1 MPMGRR
7 SKDCLR
13 LVRENFIRSNH
24 MKPKLL
30 LTLAAIY
37 MGLIGLFNLISPAA
51 AFGLDAGATAALT
64 ASVRVVASLYIGFAV
79 VNWFARS
86 AEASKA
92 RDAIFL
98 GNTVGIA
105 LAAIL
110 FVLVALAPG
119 GQAVIWAIVGIN
131 LLFAAA
137 FFVVGRAN
145 MSTNSS

>member
-1 MPMGRR
+1 
-7 SKDCLR
+7 
-13 LVRENFIRSNH
+13 

-51 AFGLDAGATAALT
+51 AFGLGVGATAVLI
-64 ASVRVVASLYIGFAV
+64 ASVRVVASLYIGIAV
-79 VNWFARS
+79 MNWFARS

-110 FVLVALAPG
+110 FALVALAPG
-119 GQAVIWAIVGIN
+119 GQVGIWVIVVIN
-131 LLFAAA
+131 LLFAIA

-145 MSTNSS
+145 MSTSAS

>member
-1 MPMGRR
+1 
-7 SKDCLR
+7 
-13 LVRENFIRSNH
+13 

-37 MGLIGLFNLISPAA
+37 MGIIGLFNLISPVAA
-51 AFGLDAGATAALT
+51 WGLDAGASAVLI
-64 ASVRVVASLYIGFAV
+64 ASVRVPASLYLGIAV

-98 GNTVGIA
+98 SNTVVFGLSTILWVPIM
-105 LAAIL
+105 LAGAPAFGWL
-110 FVLVALAPG
+110 FVA
-119 GQAVIWAIVGIN
+119 IN

-145 MSTNSS
+145 MSTGAS

>member
-1 MPMGRR
+1 
-7 SKDCLR
+7 
-13 LVRENFIRSNH
+13 

-37 MGLIGLFNLISPAA
+37 MGIIGLFNLISPVAA
-51 AFGLDAGATAALT
+51 WGLDAGASAVLI
-64 ASVRVVASLYIGFAV
+64 ASVRVPASLYLGIAV

-98 GNTVGIA
+98 SNTVVFGLSTILWVPIM
-105 LAAIL
+105 LAGAPAFGWV
-110 FVLVALAPG
+110 FVA
-119 GQAVIWAIVGIN
+119 IN

-145 MSTNSS
+145 MSTSAS

>member
-1 MPMGRR
+1 
-7 SKDCLR
+7 
-13 LVRENFIRSNH
+13 

-30 LTLAAIY
+30 LTLTAIY
-37 MGLIGLFNLISPAA
+37 MGLVGLFNLTLPAA
-51 AFGLDAGATAALT
+51 AWGLDAGASAVLI

-79 VNWFARS
+79 VDWFARS

-98 GNTVGIA
+98 GNMVGIA

-110 FVLVALAPG
+110 FALVALAPG
-119 GQAVIWAIVGIN
+119 SPAMNWAIVVIN
-131 LLFAAA
+131 LLFAVA

-145 MSTNSS
+145 MSTGAS

>member
-1 MPMGRR
+1 
-7 SKDCLR
+7 
-13 LVRENFIRSNH
+13 

-30 LTLAAIY
+30 LTLTAIY
-37 MGLIGLFNLISPAA
+37 MGIIGLFNLISPVAA
-51 AFGLDAGATAALT
+51 WGLDAGASAVLI
-64 ASVRVVASLYIGFAV
+64 ASVRVPASLYLGIAV

-98 GNTVGIA
+98 SNTVVFGLSTILWVLIM
-105 LAAIL
+105 LAGAPAFGWV
-110 FVLVALAPG
+110 FVA
-119 GQAVIWAIVGIN
+119 IN

-145 MSTNSS
+145 MSTGAS

>member
-1 MPMGRR
+1 
-7 SKDCLR
+7 
-13 LVRENFIRSNH
+13 

-37 MGLIGLFNLISPAA
+37 MGLVGLFNLISPVAA
-51 AFGLDAGATAALT
+51 WGLDAGASAVLI
-64 ASVRVVASLYIGFAV
+64 ASVRVPASLYLGIAV
-79 VNWFARS
+79 VNWFAQN

-98 GNTVGIA
+98 GNTIGFV

-110 FVLVALAPG
+110 FALVALAPG
-119 GQAVIWAIVGIN
+119 GPAVNWVIVVIN
-131 LLFAAA
+131 LLLAIA

-145 MSTNSS
+145 MSTGVV

>member
-1 MPMGRR
+1 
-7 SKDCLR
+7 
-13 LVRENFIRSNH
+13 

-37 MGLIGLFNLISPAA
+37 MGLVGLFNLLSPVVAW
-51 AFGLDAGATAALT
+51 GLDAGASATLI
-64 ASVRVVASLYIGFAV
+64 ASVRVPASLYLGIAV
-79 VNWFARS
+79 VNWFARN

-98 GNTVGIA
+98 GNTVAIA

-110 FVLVALAPG
+110 FVLVALASG
-119 GQAVIWAIVGIN
+119 GQAGIWVIVVIN
-131 LLFAAA
+131 LFLATA

-145 MSTNSS
+145 MSTGVR

>member
-1 MPMGRR
+1 
-7 SKDCLR
+7 
-13 LVRENFIRSNH
+13 

-30 LTLAAIY
+30 LTLAAFY
-37 MGLIGLFNLISPAA
+37 MGLIGLFNLISPTA
-51 AFGLDAGATAALT
+51 AFGLDAGATAVLI

-79 VNWFARS
+79 VDWFARN

-110 FVLVALAPG
+110 FALVALAPG
-119 GQAVIWAIVGIN
+119 GQAVIWAIVAIN
-131 LLFAAA
+131 LFLAVA

-145 MSTNSS
+145 MSTGAS

>member
-1 MPMGRR
+1 
-7 SKDCLR
+7 
-13 LVRENFIRSNH
+13 
-24 MKPKLL
+24 MKPKFLL
-30 LTLAAIY
+30 ALAAIY
-37 MGLIGLFNLISPAA
+37 LGLIGLFNLISPAA
-51 AFGLDAGATAALT
+51 AFGLDAGASAVLI

-79 VNWFARS
+79 MNWFARN

-98 GNTVGIA
+98 GNTVAIT

-119 GQAVIWAIVGIN
+119 GQAGIWAIVVIN
-131 LLFAAA
+131 LFFTVA

-145 MSTNSS
+145 MSTSAD

>member
-1 MPMGRR
+1 
-7 SKDCLR
+7 
-13 LVRENFIRSNH
+13 

-37 MGLIGLFNLISPAA
+37 MGLVGLFNLISPAA
-51 AFGLDAGATAALT
+51 AWGLNAGASALLI
-64 ASVRVVASLYIGFAV
+64 ASVRVPASLHLGIAV

-98 GNTVGIA
+98 GNTVGSA

-110 FVLVALAPG
+110 FALVALAPG
-119 GQAVIWAIVGIN
+119 GQAGVWVIVVIN

-137 FFVVGRAN
+137 FFMVGRAN
-145 MSTNSS
+145 MSTGAN

>member
-1 MPMGRR
+1 
-7 SKDCLR
+7 
-13 LVRENFIRSNH
+13 

-37 MGLIGLFNLISPAA
+37 MGLVGLFNLISPVAA
-51 AFGLDAGATAALT
+51 WGLDAGASAVLI
-64 ASVRVVASLYIGFAV
+64 ASVRVPASLHLGIAV

-98 GNTVGIA
+98 GNTIGFV

-110 FVLVALAPG
+110 FALVALAPG
-119 GQAVIWAIVGIN
+119 GPAVNWVIVVIN
-131 LLFAAA
+131 LLLAIA

-145 MSTNSS
+145 MSTGVV

>member
-1 MPMGRR
+1 
-7 SKDCLR
+7 
-13 LVRENFIRSNH
+13 
-24 MKPKLL
+24 MKPKFL

-37 MGLIGLFNLISPAA
+37 LGLVGLFNLISPAA
-51 AFGLDAGATAALT
+51 AFGLDAGASAVLI

-79 VNWFARS
+79 MNWFARN

-98 GNTVGIA
+98 GNTVAIT

-119 GQAVIWAIVGIN
+119 GQAGIWAIVVIN
-131 LLFAAA
+131 LFFAVA

-145 MSTNSS
+145 MSTSDD

>member
-1 MPMGRR
+1 
-7 SKDCLR
+7 
-13 LVRENFIRSNH
+13 
-24 MKPKLL
+24 MKPKFLL
-30 LTLAAIY
+30 ALAAIY
-37 MGLIGLFNLISPAA
+37 LGLIGLFNLISPAA
-51 AFGLDAGATAALT
+51 AFGLDAGASAVLI

-79 VNWFARS
+79 MNWFARN

-98 GNTVGIA
+98 GNTVAIT

-119 GQAVIWAIVGIN
+119 GQAGIWAIVVIN
-131 LLFAAA
+131 LFFTVA

-145 MSTNSS
+145 MSTSDD

>member
-1 MPMGRR
+1 
-7 SKDCLR
+7 
-13 LVRENFIRSNH
+13 

-30 LTLAAIY
+30 LTLTAIY
-37 MGLIGLFNLISPAA
+37 LGLVGLFNLISPAA
-51 AFGLDAGATAALT
+51 AFGLDAGATAVLI

-79 VNWFARS
+79 MDWFARS

-98 GNTVGIA
+98 GNTVAIT

-110 FVLVALAPG
+110 FIFVALAPG
-119 GQAVIWAIVGIN
+119 GQAAIWAIVVIN
-131 LLFAAA
+131 LLFAVA

-145 MSTNSS
+145 MSTGAS